1 MADRRRLPA
10 PSRFISSA
18 LKWMPC
24 ASQVRALEPAALLEI
39 VERPAAVYLLAEV
52 VLVLGLGEMG
62 VQADIELVRE
72 LGGRA
77 HQRGRHRKRRAW
89 RQRDLH
95 HGVLAA
101 LVMSRHHALAVGQNR
116 VLVLH
121 HAVRRQAAV
130 ALRAVHRAARQ
141 QHAHAEPLR
150 HRDLDI
156 DGVLEPGRK
165 DVMMI
170 GGRGAARQQQF
181 RHRHGDAE
189 VKRFRRQPRPD
200 RIERLQPREQFAVE
214 RRRQRPRQGLVEMM
228 MGVDQPRKHDMRAG
242 VEDGGIVGRRLLAA
256 PNQFDDL
263 AALHDDAAL
272 GAVGQDSKGILDPNR
287 MCLLHDPT
295 IQRKA
300 RRYNGVAMQRPSQS
314 G

>member
-1 MADRRRLPA
+1 
-10 PSRFISSA
+10 
-18 LKWMPC
+18 MPC
-24 ASQVRALEPAALLEI
+24 ASQVRAVQPAALLEI
-39 VERPAAVYLLAEV
+39 VERPAAVYLLAEL
-52 VLVLGLGEMG
+52 VLVLGLGQMG
-62 VQADIELVRE
+62 VQADIELVCK

-101 LVMSRHHALAVGQNR
+101 LVMFCHHARAVGQNR

-121 HAVRRQAAV
+121 HAVGRQAAV
-130 ALRAVHRAARQ
+130 ALRAVHRATRQ

-170 GGRGAARQQQF
+170 GGRGASRQQQF
-181 RHRHGDAE
+181 RHRHADTE
-189 VKRFRRQPRPD
+189 VKRFRRQPRPH
-200 RIERLQPREQFAVE
+200 RIERLQPRKQFAVE
-214 RRRQRPRQGLVEMM
+214 RRRQRPRQGLVEMV

-242 VEDGGIVGRRLLAA
+242 VIDGRHCRSPVVGRAHTRSTILPSCTTTPRSA
-256 PNQFDDL
+256 PSARIARGSLIQIGC
-263 AALHDDAAL
+263 ACSMIPPSSERR
-272 GAVGQDSKGILDPNR
+272 AVTMASPCKDRPNPG
-287 MCLLHDPT
+287 DNW
-295 IQRKA
+295 
-300 RRYNGVAMQRPSQS
+300 RRTCKTS
-314 G
+314 